1 MPFLGNGT
9 LDPHDGWTPAGPLG
23 TPSSMPLG
31 LPMTQPWRPFGVL
44 PSGRKVQGGFSMAWN
59 GGQVTFVSIRGAGH
73 LAIPALPTVEAVVDP
88 AARAAGASPS
98 RESPGRTVG

>member
-59 GGQVTFVSIRGAGH
+59 DGQVSFVSIRGAGH
-73 LAIPALPTVEAVVDP
+73 MAPLYRP
-88 AARAAGASPS
+88 AASYTMIKAFLEGTDLPPPFWPPAKH
-98 RESPGRTVG
+98 